1 MIIIIIIIIYYR
13 YYEQRKQY
21 YRSCS
26 HPTVV
31 IFGLFDRV
39 MQAEK

>member
-1 MIIIIIIIIYYR
+1 MIIIIIIYYH

-21 YRSCS
+21 YQSCS

-31 IFGLFDRV
+31 FFELFGKVL
-39 MQAEK
+39 QAEM